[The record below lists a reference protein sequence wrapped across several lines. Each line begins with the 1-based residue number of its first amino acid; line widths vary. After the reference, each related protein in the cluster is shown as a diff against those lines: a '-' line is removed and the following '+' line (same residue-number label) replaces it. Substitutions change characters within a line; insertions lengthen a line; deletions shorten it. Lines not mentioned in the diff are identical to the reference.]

1 MKKLT
6 KNWTGSILSPPG
18 RKAPCTSALQKEKAF
33 YAENYPGL
41 IVEKG
46 GIDDLITMMTGR

>member
-1 MKKLT
+1 MYKCLT
-6 KNWTGSILSPPG
+6 
-18 RKAPCTSALQKEKAF
+18 KEKAF